1 MIICRQNKHTFV
13 LFTLENILVSPRA
26 LRPLVRDYKYSAG
39 SPNWFSQFRDR
50 VEFMSERGRKDKRGL
65 FRRRWIK
72 VCGAIEKTAADLGLN
87 PSDEENVANV
97 LSMSPP
103 KSAGKREARSP
114 SRTPPRS
121 TERRGARSPPKTP
134 PASTSTAPTPP
145 RLASFSQRP
154 TGTRQ
159 KSTTVPPPLVGKVK
173 SETDV
178 NNNAGVA
185 AKSVDPPDVS
195 QFCHIKTS
203 LDGFVNFGKATFFRT
218 LF

>member
-1 MIICRQNKHTFV
+1 MSREEK
-13 LFTLENILVSPRA
+13 
-26 LRPLVRDYKYSAG
+26 
-39 SPNWFSQFRDR
+39 RDR
-50 VEFMSERGRKDKRGL
+50 SGL
-65 FRRRWIK
+65 FQRRWIK
-72 VCGAIEKTAADLGLN
+72 VCGAIEKTAAELGLN

-134 PASTSTAPTPP
+134 PASTSSAPTPP
-145 RLASFSQRP
+145 RLASFSQPP

-173 SETDV
+173 LETDV
-178 NNNAGVA
+178 NNNAGAA

-195 QFCHIKTS
+195 QFLPPK
-203 LDGFVNFGKATFFRT
+203 T
-218 LF
+218 LFRRFCEFRQQRSLERWFDSHFFT